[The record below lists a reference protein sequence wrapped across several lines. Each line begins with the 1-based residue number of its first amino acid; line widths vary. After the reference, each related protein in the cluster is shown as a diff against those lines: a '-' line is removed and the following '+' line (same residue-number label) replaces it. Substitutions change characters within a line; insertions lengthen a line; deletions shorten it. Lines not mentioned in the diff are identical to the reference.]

1 MSGVEVMLRANLACA
16 WFMTGLVWFVQV
28 VHYPLFGFLG
38 AGAAKGY
45 SHEHQRR
52 TGWVV
57 APVMLAEA
65 VTAAGVSWVRRGD
78 AMSLAAAVM
87 LVVIWGSTFLVQ
99 VPLHAEFERSGELAT
114 ARKLVVTNW
123 ARTVLWTLRAVL
135 LTCMLGA

>member
-1 MSGVEVMLRANLACA
+1 MSGVEVMLHVNLGCA

-38 AGAAKGY
+38 AGASQGY
-45 SHEHQRR
+45 AREHQRR

-65 VTAAGVSWVRRGD
+65 VTAAGVCWVRRGD
-78 AMSLAAAVM
+78 AMSLAAAGM
-87 LVVIWGSTFLVQ
+87 LAVIWGSTFLVQ
-99 VPLHAEFERSGELAT
+99 VPLHVAFERSGEIAT
-114 ARKLVVTNW
+114 ARRLVVTNW
-123 ARTVLWTLRAVL
+123 VRTVLWTVRAVL